1 MNAAGLSAQSVSRKM
16 SGLNPMTIPPLY
28 LARGCYFTLTG
39 GSPFSRLIYPVPSPG
54 GLGVHV
60 TLDMSGAVR
69 FGPDVEW
76 INEIDYGVDPK
87 RAENFYAAIRQ
98 YYPKLMDN
106 TLHPGYSGIRPK
118 IAPKGSTAGD
128 FMIQGPHD
136 HGIPGLI
143 NMYGI
148 ESPGLTASLTLAD
161 LVSQKLSFP
170 EITDP
175 TN

>member
-1 MNAAGLSAQSVSRKM
+1 M
-16 SGLNPMTIPPLY
+16 
-28 LARGCYFTLTG
+28 
-39 GSPFSRLIYPVPSPG
+39 
-54 GLGVHV
+54 

-87 RAENFYAAIRQ
+87 RAKNFYAAIRQ
-98 YYPKLMDN
+98 YYPSLMDN

-118 IAPKGSTAGD
+118 ITPKGSATGD
-128 FMIQGPHD
+128 FMIQGPQE
-136 HGIPGLI
+136 HGVPGLV

-170 EITDP
+170 ELTDP